1 MLRHRELFSTCAR
14 LSLVG
19 ILASCASLDDAD
31 TGFPDTDFTTS
42 DVSQAAGDH
51 PTFAVTEEGIVR
63 GITTATT
70 REFRGIP
77 YAAAPV
83 GDLRWRAPQRHAPW
97 HGVLDTTQFA
107 NHCPQVAGA
116 FGRAST
122 TEDCLFL
129 NVFTPRHPAARRPV
143 MVWIHGGA
151 LVTGES
157 DDYDA
162 TRLVEQGDVI
172 VVTINYRLG
181 TLGFLAHP
189 ALTGESPD
197 HVSGNYG
204 LLDQQEALRWVRRN
218 ILRFGGDPSNV
229 TIFGEAIRSGALGVE
244 QGRAIRW
251 RIEDRGLA

>member
-1 MLRHRELFSTCAR
+1 MLRHREMFSTCTR
-14 LSLVG
+14 LLLVG
-19 ILASCASLDDAD
+19 LLASCATLDDSA
-31 TGFPDTDFTTS
+31 TEAAETASAGGVQRTT
-42 DVSQAAGDH
+42 GDH
-51 PTFAVTEEGIVR
+51 PATAVTEDGVVR
-63 GITTATT
+63 GIATATT

-83 GDLRWRAPQRHAPW
+83 GDLRWQPPQRHARW
-97 HGVLDTTQFA
+97 DGVLDATQFA
-107 NHCPQVAGA
+107 NHCPQTASP
-116 FGRAST
+116 FGQAST

-129 NVFTPRHPAARRPV
+129 NVFTPNQHDDDRLDGRDDDRDARDSGHALRPV

-151 LVTGES
+151 LVVGES

-189 ALTGESPD
+189 ALTGASPN

-204 LLDQQEALRWVRRN
+204 LLDQ
-218 ILRFGGDPSNV
+218 
-229 TIFGEAIRSGALGVE
+229 
-244 QGRAIRW
+244 
-251 RIEDRGLA
+251 